1 VPLGVGLRLK
11 SPGITDF
18 NPYESDFGVSTT
30 SLLKLYVYQLHVE
43 HYIWEV
49 GPRLDMHLKLF
60 PSNTSLFNMS
70 EVVRLRHILA
80 GWEITLP
87 DIFGPYELLNF
98 TLGSYADGTYTL
110 KLKCAKA

>member
-18 NPYESDFGVSTT
+18 YPYEGAFGVDVT
-30 SLLKLYVYQLHVE
+30 SLLELFVYQLHIE

-49 GPRLDMHLKLF
+49 GPRLNMQLKLF

-70 EVVRLRHILA
+70 EVVRLRHVLS
-80 GWEITLP
+80 GWEITLL
-87 DIFGPYELLNF
+87 DLFGPYELLNF
-98 TLGSYADGTYTL
+98 TLGSYADGMLTL
-110 KLKCAKA
+110 KLIKLQT